1 MGALHQNEYPED
13 VPNSEQSVR
22 VRIPLAGLAIAL
34 SLLVGAVAGIV
45 AYRYAAADGKLP
57 TPRPAPVAAAAP
69 AVERPVEKPAVTEK
83 PTVTERPAVSNS
95 NQPAVQ
101 RIDPQV
107 VKGNLQLTITL
118 DQIVAYDAHRLDHPD
133 RIYVDLHG
141 AHLTPE
147 LASKTAFV
155 NKGGVSD
162 IRLAQTQGD
171 TVRVV
176 LDLDR
181 RYDYSVTQQA
191 NPAAVV
197 LKLMPRAPGHRQ
209 HRPAASPTKK
219 TSGSDSVNRKS

>member
-13 VPNSEQSVR
+13 VQNSEQSVR

-45 AYRYAAADGKLP
+45 AYRYAANRGKLP
-57 TPRPAPVAAAAP
+57 TARPAPTAAVAPAAP
-69 AVERPVEKPAVTEK
+69 AIEKPAVSEK
-83 PTVTERPAVSNS
+83 PAIINS

-101 RIDPQV
+101 RIDPQI

-118 DQIVAYDAHRLDHPD
+118 DQVVPYDAHRLDHPD

-141 AHLTPE
+141 VHLTPE

-162 IRLAQTQGD
+162 IRLAQAQPD

-176 LDLDR
+176 LDLDK
-181 RYDYSVTQQA
+181 RYDYSVTQQT

-197 LKLMPRAPGHRQ
+197 LKLMPHTPAHRK
-209 HRPAASPTKK
+209 HRPAASPIKK
-219 TSGSDSVNRKS
+219 TPPQ

>member
-13 VPNSEQSVR
+13 VQNSEQSVR

-34 SLLVGAVAGIV
+34 SLLVGAVAGVV
-45 AYRYAAADGKLP
+45 AYRYAATGGKLP
-57 TPRPAPVAAAAP
+57 TAKPVPAAAAAP
-69 AVERPVEKPAVTEK
+69 AVEKPAVVEKPPVSET
-83 PTVTERPAVSNS
+83 PALSNS

-101 RIDPQV
+101 RIDPQL

-118 DQIVAYDAHRLDHPD
+118 DQVVPYDAHRLDHPD

-141 AHLTPE
+141 VRLTPE

>member
-13 VPNSEQSVR
+13 EQNNEQGVR

-45 AYRYAAADGKLP
+45 AYRYAATKRKPP
-57 TPRPAPVAAAAP
+57 TSVPAPVTAAAP
-69 AVERPVEKPAVTEK
+69 SVQKPAVSEK
-83 PTVTERPAVSNS
+83 PAVSNS
-95 NQPAVQ
+95 SQPAVQ
-101 RIDPQV
+101 RIDPQL

-118 DQIVAYDAHRLDHPD
+118 NQIVPYDAHRLGHPD
-133 RIYVDLHG
+133 RVYVDLHG

-147 LASKTAFV
+147 LARKILV

-162 IRLAQTQGD
+162 IRLAQTQAD

-176 LDLDR
+176 LDLKER
-181 RYDYSVTQQA
+181 LDYSVTQQT

-197 LKLMPRAPGHRQ
+197 LELMPAHRKR
-209 HRPAASPTKK
+209 RPAASQPK
-219 TSGSDSVNRKS
+219 TSPQ

>member
-13 VPNSEQSVR
+13 VQNSEQSVR

-45 AYRYAAADGKLP
+45 AYRYAASDSKLP
-57 TPRPAPVAAAAP
+57 TAKPAPVAAAAP
-69 AVERPVEKPAVTEK
+69 AVEKPAVVEK
-83 PTVTERPAVSNS
+83 PTVSEKPAIINS

-101 RIDPQV
+101 RIDPQI

-118 DQIVAYDAHRLDHPD
+118 DQVVPYDAHRLDHPD

-141 AHLTPE
+141 VHLTPE

-162 IRLAQTQGD
+162 IRLAQTQAD

-176 LDLDR
+176 LDLDK
-181 RYDYSVTQQA
+181 RYDYSITQQT

-197 LKLMPRAPGHRQ
+197 LKLMPHAPAHRK

-219 TSGSDSVNRKS
+219 NSQQ

>member
-13 VPNSEQSVR
+13 VQNGEQNVR

-45 AYRYAAADGKLP
+45 AYRYAATSGKLP
-57 TPRPAPVAAAAP
+57 TARPAPIAAAAP
-69 AVERPVEKPAVTEK
+69 AVPAIEKPAVS
-83 PTVTERPAVSNS
+83 ERPAVSNS
-95 NQPAVQ
+95 NQPAIQ
-101 RIDPQV
+101 RIDPQL

-118 DQIVAYDAHRLDHPD
+118 DQLVPYDAHRLDHPD

-141 AHLTPE
+141 VHLTPE

-162 IRLAQTQGD
+162 IRLAQTQAD

-176 LDLDR
+176 LDLDK
-181 RYDYSVTQQA
+181 RYDYSITQQT
-191 NPAAVV
+191 NPATVV
-197 LKLMPRAPGHRQ
+197 LKLMPHAPAHRK

-219 TSGSDSVNRKS
+219 TPQQ

>member
-13 VPNSEQSVR
+13 VQNSEQSVR

-34 SLLVGAVAGIV
+34 SLLVGAVAGVV
-45 AYRYAAADGKLP
+45 AYRYAATGGKLP
-57 TPRPAPVAAAAP
+57 TAKPVPAAAAAP
-69 AVERPVEKPAVTEK
+69 AVEKPAVVEKPPVSET
-83 PTVTERPAVSNS
+83 PALSNS

-101 RIDPQV
+101 RIDPQL

-118 DQIVAYDAHRLDHPD
+118 DQVVPYDAHRLDHPD

-141 AHLTPE
+141 VRLTPE

-162 IRLAQTQGD
+162 IRLAQAQPD

-176 LDLDR
+176 LDLDK
-181 RYDYSVTQQA
+181 RYDYSVTQQT

-197 LKLMPRAPGHRQ
+197 LKLMPHAPGHRQ
-209 HRPAASPTKK
+209 HRPAASPAKK
-219 TSGSDSVNRKS
+219 TPGSDSVSRKS

>member
-13 VPNSEQSVR
+13 APNSEQAVR
-22 VRIPLAGLAIAL
+22 LRIPLAGLAIAL
-34 SLLVGAVAGIV
+34 SLLVGAAAGIV
-45 AYRYAAADGKLP
+45 AYRYASTDRKLP
-57 TPRPAPVAAAAP
+57 TARPAPVAAAAP
-69 AVERPVEKPAVTEK
+69 AVERPAVVEK
-83 PTVTERPAVSNS
+83 PTVSEKPAVSNS

-101 RIDPQV
+101 RIDPQL

-118 DQIVAYDAHRLDHPD
+118 DQVVPYDAHRLDHPD

-141 AHLTPE
+141 VRLTPE

-162 IRLAQTQGD
+162 IRLAQAQPD

-176 LDLDR
+176 LDLDK

-191 NPAAVV
+191 NPPAVV
-197 LKLMPRAPGHRQ
+197 LKLMPHAPAHRK
-209 HRPAASPTKK
+209 HRPAASPAKK
-219 TSGSDSVNRKS
+219 SPGSDSVNRKS

>member
-13 VPNSEQSVR
+13 VQNSEQSVR

-45 AYRYAAADGKLP
+45 AYRYAASDSKLP
-57 TPRPAPVAAAAP
+57 TAKPAPVAAAAP
-69 AVERPVEKPAVTEK
+69 AVEKPAVVEK
-83 PTVTERPAVSNS
+83 PTVSEKPAIINS

-101 RIDPQV
+101 RIDPQI

-118 DQIVAYDAHRLDHPD
+118 DQVVPYDAHRLDHPD

-141 AHLTPE
+141 VHLTPE

-162 IRLAQTQGD
+162 IRLAQTQAD

-176 LDLDR
+176 LDLDK
-181 RYDYSVTQQA
+181 RYDYLVTQQT

-197 LKLMPRAPGHRQ
+197 LKLMPHTPAHRK

-219 TSGSDSVNRKS
+219 NSQQ

>member
-13 VPNSEQSVR
+13 VQNGEQSVR

-69 AVERPVEKPAVTEK
+69 AVERPVEKPAVTE
-83 PTVTERPAVSNS
+83 RPAVSNS
-95 NQPAVQ
+95 NQPAAVQ
-101 RIDPQV
+101 RIDPQL

-141 AHLTPE
+141 VRLTAE

-155 NKGGVSD
+155 NQGGVSD
-162 IRLAQTQGD
+162 IRLAQAQPD

-176 LDLDR
+176 LDLDK
-181 RYDYSVTQQA
+181 RYDYSVTQQT

-197 LKLMPRAPGHRQ
+197 LKLMPHAPGHRQ
-209 HRPAASPTKK
+209 HRPAASPAKK
-219 TSGSDSVNRKS
+219 SPGSDSVNRKS